1 MKTTQLHPYLFFDGN
16 CREAMNYYQTILG
29 GSLEMSSMA
38 EMQGAEP
45 STSTDDERIMHA
57 RLVSGDFRL
66 MASDI
71 IKGQEHVVGTNV
83 HLSLLGT
90 NESKLRAL
98 FLSFAEQGGKV
109 DLPLEK
115 QFWGDIFGM
124 VTDKYGV
131 HWLVNITEEKKA
143 DVAD

>member
-16 CREAMNYYQTILG
+16 CREAMNFYQTMLG
-29 GSLEMSSMA
+29 GSLELSSMA
-38 EMQGAEP
+38 DMQTSEA
-45 STSTDDERIMHA
+45 STNIDDERIMHA

-71 IKGQEHVVGTNV
+71 IKGQEYSVGNNV
-83 HLSLLGT
+83 HLSLLGS

-98 FLSFAEQGGKV
+98 FLSFAEHGGKV

-131 HWLVNITEEKKA
+131 HWLFNITTEEAA
-143 DVAD
+143 DVKN

>member
-1 MKTTQLHPYLFFDGN
+1 MKTTQLNPYLFFDGN
-16 CREAMNYYQTILG
+16 CREAMNFYQTILG

>member
-1 MKTTQLHPYLFFDGN
+1 MKTTQLNPYLFFDGN
-16 CREAMNYYQTILG
+16 CREAMNFYQTILG
-29 GSLEMSSMA
+29 GSLELNVLSDLPGGKENA
-38 EMQGAEP
+38 KE
-45 STSTDDERIMHA
+45 DDGRIMHA

-131 HWLVNITEEKKA
+131 HWLVNITDEKKA
-143 DVAD
+143 DVTD